1 MMNRPERLRL
11 SRQLASTEIPGAR
24 KLVPPRALSFSVAAL
39 AVASWGALS
48 SPEILAGYDA
58 LSWLLVL
65 SPAYQLAYYRGWVGA
80 TRALAGGTLFV
91 LIAELLAE
99 HVFRIAVNWTL
110 LFLVAVALLGLGL
123 GLGVLAELLNRERRD
138 ALLLAYSDSL
148 TGLPNRRLLD
158 FVLEKEFAAARR
170 GRPLSVALF
179 ELEDLE
185 AYNEQYG
192 RSAGDEAIRRV
203 ALCLDH
209 YTREMNV
216 SGRIDGSRWLSILSG
231 ESIDGAWVF
240 ADRIREEIG
249 SHVLSTG
256 EAARVSA
263 GVASYELWMRHPPEL
278 LGSAEQA
285 LRRARDRGGN
295 RVAYHTAA
303 RESAELPADFA
314 DFTTAGKR
322 ALEQAW
328 RQLALEAAEIRYR
341 TLFDGVPI
349 GLYRSAPDGQ
359 VIDVNPA
366 LVRMLGYPDR
376 ESLLAVDAAELY
388 AEPGERLP
396 WQSLLGRE
404 TTVLDYEVR
413 LRCYDGSLI
422 WARDSARA
430 VLGRGGKVR
439 YYQGALVD
447 ITERKRAEAELR
459 EANEKLRAAID
470 AAPLAVLTV
479 DPEGRVTSWNPAAER
494 IFDWKASEAIG
505 RSVPLVAERQGEI
518 EELFAR
524 VMRGELL
531 AGVDLLRFKRDGTP
545 VDVSLWAAPLFDAEG
560 NVVGSLALLADV
572 TDQKRAEQQRVLLST
587 AVEQAADAI
596 VITDTEGGIQYVNP
610 AFEAITGYERDEVV
624 GRNPR
629 LLASGRHDAAFY
641 RDLWGTLT
649 SGEVWTG
656 QFINRRK
663 DATIYWQQGTISPV
677 RDSLG
682 EVVNYVSV
690 ARDVTREIELETQ
703 LRQVQKMEAVGQ
715 LAGGIAHDFNNL
727 LTAILGNSEMLLSA
741 PGTTGL
747 ARELAEETAEAGRRA
762 ASLTRQLLAFSRRQ
776 VLQPEVLDL
785 NAVISG
791 VTQMVRRVIGEH
803 VTLKEELHPE
813 LAFVSADRGQIEQ
826 VIVNL
831 AVNARDAMADGGTLT
846 IETAN
851 VDLDDAYADTHA
863 PTTPGRYV
871 MLAISDTGVGMDEEV
886 RSRIF
891 EPFFTTK
898 ELGKGTGL
906 GLATVYGIVKQSKG
920 YIWVYSEP
928 GQGTTFKVYL
938 PRVEDPRAV
947 AGVRASADGAEEPA
961 PGRGETV
968 LLVDDDQGVRAIAW
982 RILTDC
988 GYTCLEASGPTEALD
1003 VVERHDGQIHLLITD
1018 LVMPEMGGPEL
1029 AERLLASLPEMRVL
1043 YMTGY
1048 TEKAIQQ
1055 PLAEARLTLLVKPFN
1070 RQALLRRVRET
1081 LDELRNAGDGIEQSR

>member
-1 MMNRPERLRL
+1 MSNRPEQQRV
-11 SRQLASTEIPGAR
+11 SRQLVSTEIPGAR
-24 KLVPPRALSFSVAAL
+24 KLVPPRALGFGVAAL
-39 AVASWGALS
+39 AVAGWGALT

-65 SPAYQLAYYRGWVGA
+65 VPAYLLAYYRGWVGA

-99 HVFRIAVNWTL
+99 HVVKIDVNWTL
-110 LFLVAVALLGLGL
+110 LLLVAVALLGLGL
-123 GLGVLAELLNRERRD
+123 GLGVLAELLDRERRQ
-138 ALLLAYSDSL
+138 ALMLAYSDSF

-158 FVLEKEFAAARR
+158 FVIAKEFAAARR

-179 ELEDLE
+179 ELEDLV
-185 AYNEQYG
+185 AYNERYG
-192 RSAGDEAIRRV
+192 RSAGEEAIRAV

-209 YTREMNV
+209 YTRRMNV
-216 SGRIDGSRWLSILSG
+216 TGHLNGSRWLSILSG

-240 ADRIREEIG
+240 ADHVREEIG

-256 EAARVSA
+256 EAVTASA
-263 GVASYELWMRHPPEL
+263 GVTSYELWMRDPEEL

-285 LRRARDRGGN
+285 LRRAKDGGGN

-314 DFTTAGKR
+314 DFPTAEKR
-322 ALEQAW
+322 ALEHAW

-359 VIDVNPA
+359 IIDANPA

-376 ESLLAVDAAELY
+376 ESLLAMDAAELY
-388 AEPGERLP
+388 AEPEERLP

-404 TTVLDYEVR
+404 QTVVDYEVG
-413 LRCYDGSLI
+413 LRRCDGSVI

-459 EANEKLRAAID
+459 AANEKLRAVID
-470 AAPLAVLTV
+470 AAPLAVLTL
-479 DPEGRVTSWNPAAER
+479 DPEGRATSWNPAAER
-494 IFDWKASEAIG
+494 IFGWRASEAIG
-505 RSVPLVAERQGEI
+505 RSVPLVAERQAEI
-518 EELFAR
+518 DELRAR

-531 AGVDLLRFKRDGTP
+531 AGVDLVRFKRDGRP
-545 VDVSLWAAPLFDAEG
+545 VDVSLWAAPLFDPDGCVAG
-560 NVVGSLALLADV
+560 ILALLADV
-572 TDQKRAEQQRVLLST
+572 TEQRQAEQQRVLLST

-596 VITDTEGGIQYVNP
+596 VITDTDGGIQWVNP
-610 AFEAITGYERDEVV
+610 AFERVTGYRRDEVL

-629 LLASGRHDAAFY
+629 LLASGRHEAAFY
-641 RDLWGTLT
+641 REMWETLT
-649 SGEVWTG
+649 SGDVWTG

-663 DATIYWQQGTISPV
+663 DGTIYWQQGTISPV
-677 RDSLG
+677 RDPMG
-682 EVVNYVSV
+682 DVVNYVSV
-690 ARDVTREIELETQ
+690 ARDVTRELELETQ
-703 LRQVQKMEAVGQ
+703 LRQAQKMEAIGQ

-741 PGTTGL
+741 PGITGL
-747 ARELAEETAEAGRRA
+747 TRELAEETAEAGKRA

-785 NAVISG
+785 NIVISG
-791 VTQMVRRVIGEH
+791 VTPMVRRLIGEH
-803 VTLKEELHPE
+803 VALRESLDPE

-831 AVNARDAMADGGTLT
+831 TVNARDAMPDGGTLT

-851 VDLDDAYADTHA
+851 VDLDDAYADMHA
-863 PTTPGRYV
+863 PAQPGRYV
-871 MLAISDTGVGMDEEV
+871 LLAISDTGVGMDEEV

-906 GLATVYGIVKQSKG
+906 GLATAFGIVKQSRG

-938 PRVEDPRAV
+938 PRVEDPEALSAARPSEGG
-947 AGVRASADGAEEPA
+947 AGEAQLAGD
-961 PGRGETV
+961 ETV
-968 LLVDDDQGVRAIAW
+968 LLVDDDHGVRAVGC
-982 RILTDC
+982 RILSDY
-988 GYTCLEASGPTEALD
+988 GYTSLEASGPKEALEI
-1003 VVERHDGQIHLLITD
+1003 VERHRGPVHLVISD

-1029 AERLLASLPEMRVL
+1029 AKRLLVSRPAMRVL

-1048 TEKAIQQ
+1048 TEKAVRE
-1055 PLAEARLTLLVKPFN
+1055 PLASTRTKLLVKPFS
-1070 RQALLRRVRET
+1070 RQALLRTVREA
-1081 LDELRNAGDGIEQSR
+1081 LDAPHEGDNSS

>member
-1 MMNRPERLRL
+1 MKHRPKERGL
-11 SRQLASTEIPGAR
+11 SRQLVTGEIPGAR
-24 KLVPPRALSFSVAAL
+24 KVVPLRALAFGIAAL

-48 SPEILAGYDA
+48 SPVILAGYDA

-65 SPAYQLAYYRGWVGA
+65 TPAYLLAYYRGWLGA
-80 TRALAGGTLFV
+80 TRALAAGTAFV

-99 HVFRIAVNWTL
+99 HVFRIDVDWAL

-123 GLGVLAELLNRERRD
+123 GLGVLAELLDRERRG
-138 ALLLAYSDSL
+138 ALILAHTDPL
-148 TGLPNRRLLD
+148 TGLPNRRLVE
-158 FVLEKEFAAARR
+158 FVLAKEFGAARR

-185 AYNEQYG
+185 AYNERYG
-192 RSAGDEAIRRV
+192 RSAGDEAIRAV
-203 ALCLDH
+203 AVCLDH

-216 SGRIDGSRWLSILSG
+216 SGRLDGSQWLSVLSG

-240 ADRIREEIG
+240 ADRIREEIET
-249 SHVLSTG
+249 HTLSTG
-256 EAARVSA
+256 EVARVSA
-263 GVASYELWMRHPPEL
+263 GVASYELWMRDPADL

-285 LRRARDRGGN
+285 LRRARDEGGN

-303 RESAELPADFA
+303 GESAELPVGFGG
-314 DFTTAGKR
+314 FPTAEKR
-322 ALEQAW
+322 ALEHAW
-328 RQLALEAAEIRYR
+328 RHLALEAAEIRYR
-341 TLFDGVPI
+341 ALFDGVPM
-349 GLYRSAPDGQ
+349 GLYRSAPDGR

-388 AEPGERLP
+388 AEAEERLP

-404 TTVLDYEVR
+404 RTVLDYEVR
-413 LRCYDGSLI
+413 LRRYDGSLI

-459 EANEKLRAAID
+459 ETNEKLRAVID
-470 AAPLAVLTV
+470 AAPLAVLTL

-494 IFDWKASEAIG
+494 IFDWEASEAFG
-505 RSVPLVAERQGEI
+505 RSVPLVAERQEEI
-518 EELFAR
+518 DELYAR

-560 NVVGSLALLADV
+560 EVAGSLAMLADI
-572 TDQKRAEQQRVLLST
+572 TEQKRAEQQRVLLST

-596 VITDTEGGIQYVNP
+596 VITDNEGAIQYVNP
-610 AFEAITGYERDEVV
+610 AFEAITGYERDDVL

-641 RDLWGTLT
+641 RELWDTLT
-649 SGEVWTG
+649 SGDVWTG

-663 DATIYWQQGTISPV
+663 DGTIYWQLGTISPV
-677 RDSLG
+677 RDTRW

-690 ARDVTREIELETQ
+690 ARDVTREMELETQ
-703 LRQVQKMEAVGQ
+703 LRQAQKMEAIGQ

-741 PGTTGL
+741 PGAKGL
-747 ARELAEETAEAGRRA
+747 ARELAEEIAEAGKRA
-762 ASLTRQLLAFSRRQ
+762 ASLTRQLLAFGRRQ

-785 NAVISG
+785 NAVISE
-791 VTQMVRRVIGEH
+791 VTQMVRRVIGEQ
-803 VTLKEELHPE
+803 VTLKEELDAA
-813 LAFVSADRGQIEQ
+813 LGFVSADRGQLEQ

-831 AVNARDAMADGGTLT
+831 AVNARDAMPDGGALT

-851 VDLDDAYADTHA
+851 VDLDDAYAEMHA
-863 PTTPGRYV
+863 PTAPGRYV
-871 MLAISDTGVGMDEEV
+871 MVAISDTGVGMDEEV

-938 PRVEDPRAV
+938 PRVEDAE
-947 AGVRASADGAEEPA
+947 ALSEVRRPLGGAPEPA

-968 LLVDDDQGVRAIAW
+968 LLVDDDRGVRAVAC
-982 RILTDC
+982 RTLTDC
-988 GYTCLEASGPTEALD
+988 GYTCLEASGPTEALE
-1003 VVERHDGQIHLLITD
+1003 VVQRHEGPLHLLITD
-1018 LVMPEMGGPEL
+1018 LVMPEIGGPEL
-1029 AERLLASLPEMRVL
+1029 AERLLASFPELQVL

-1048 TEKAIQQ
+1048 TERAIQR
-1055 PLAEARLTLLVKPFN
+1055 PLAAKRPKLLVKPFN
-1070 RQALLRRVRET
+1070 RQSLLRRSREA
-1081 LDELRNAGDGIEQSR
+1081 LDEPRRAGDGIGGSG